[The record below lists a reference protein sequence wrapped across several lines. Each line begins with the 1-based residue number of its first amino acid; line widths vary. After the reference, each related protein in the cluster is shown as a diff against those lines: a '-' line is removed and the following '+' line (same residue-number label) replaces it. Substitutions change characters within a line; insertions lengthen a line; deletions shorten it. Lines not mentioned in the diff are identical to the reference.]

1 MNRTLRSVTDCPENL
16 SVLSRRAGLSAADQ
30 RRFELA
36 LGSSDGLRCLYELG
50 TNFDGLET
58 SLSQDEMLLRRIALR
73 ARQRKGGLGRDGRH
87 LGRTA
92 AWYAGLAALLGSLG
106 AAAGFWGARAL
117 GPSAPTKVAAAIE
130 SATRVPQD
138 RAGSTSALVASA
150 SAAAPAPS
158 GVAAAPAPSGSVAPP
173 SGEPPGPGELFR
185 SANGARKRAD
195 PARAIELYHQLE
207 AKYPDSPEALLS
219 HVLLGRMQLGRGENE
234 RALRHFAVYLDTAPA
249 GPLAEE
255 AMQGKAEALHR
266 LRRFGEERAVWTEL
280 LRAFPNSI
288 YAASGRERLG
298 EGSH

>member
-36 LGSSDGLRCLYELG
+36 LASSEGLRCLHELG

-73 ARQRKGGLGRDGRH
+73 ARQRSRGGHDGWH
-87 LGRTA
+87 LRRVA

-106 AAAGFWGARAL
+106 AVAGFWGARAL
-117 GPSAPTKVAAAIE
+117 GPSAPTEVAALPE
-130 SATRVPQD
+130 SATPVPQH

-150 SAAAPAPS
+150 ASPAPS
-158 GVAAAPAPSGSVAPP
+158 GVAAPTERRVASVDP

-185 SANGARKRAD
+185 SANRARKQAD
-195 PARAIELYHQLE
+195 PARAIEIYHQLE
-207 AKYPDSPEALLS
+207 AQYPDSPEALLS
-219 HVLLGRMQLGRGENE
+219 HVLIGRMQLGRGENE
-234 RALRHFAVYLDTAPA
+234 GALRHFSVYLDTARA

-298 EGSH
+298 EGNH